1 MAVRLLTGLVLVV
14 VAGCSSADPVSQG
27 STGFDSVAVRELV
40 DDHADEFRGVDR
52 WEVSVCRV
60 PDDVEDPLYE
70 TAAERLVIDVDTI
83 VERLDGVSEYFSR
96 WSHGRY
102 TIEWVAAADVTLGR
116 TDDSYDCVDRALDAS
131 DSSTNGVL
139 VVADA
144 QHAADAPG
152 GWGRRGERCDQP
164 CTASESRRAAYIG
177 ASDFVSY
184 WGDDSPLDLIEHEIG
199 HALGWPHS
207 ATTAGAGES
216 HVYDSDVELM
226 SNSAAPRDV
235 DDTRRHAPGVLALN
249 QWLVGWL
256 DDREVF
262 LVALDDIHTGDWQDV
277 VRLATS
283 DSAPNVERARLVL
296 IDLGPNL
303 LAIEAI
309 ADRGDNDHRR
319 ESGVAVH
326 EIVLDDDAPEGRWHV
341 VQSVGTRGELV
352 LGSGGEWTSANGE
365 LSVRVGEITIDDGV
379 MTADL
384 RVRRNAT
391 TSERVSAGN

>member
-1 MAVRLLTGLVLVV
+1 MAVRLVAGLALVV
-14 VAGCSSADPVSQG
+14 VVGCSSADPG
-27 STGFDSVAVRELV
+27 AHGLAGFDSVAVSELV
-40 DDHADEFRGVDR
+40 EDHADEFLGVDR
-52 WEVSVCRV
+52 WEVSICRV
-60 PDDVEDPLYE
+60 PDDVEDPLYV
-70 TAAERLVIDVDTI
+70 TGAERLAIDVGTI
-83 VERLDGVSEYFSR
+83 VERLDGVSEYFER

-102 TIEWVAAADVTLGR
+102 AIEWVAAPDVVIDER
-116 TDDSYDCVDRALDAS
+116 ESSYDCVDRALDAS
-131 DSSTNGVL
+131 DEFTNGVL

-152 GWGRRGERCDQP
+152 GWGRRGDRCERP
-164 CTASESRRAAYIG
+164 CAASESRRSAYVG

-207 ATTAGAGES
+207 ATAAGVGES

-235 DDTRRHAPGVLALN
+235 DDARRHAPGVLALN
-249 QWLVGWL
+249 QWLAGWL
-256 DDREVF
+256 DDREVVV
-262 LVALDDIHTGDWQDV
+262 LVLDDIRSGDWQDAT
-277 VRLATS
+277 RLASS
-283 DSAPNVERARLVL
+283 DSAPNDERVRLVV
-296 IDLGPNL
+296 IDIGSTLFT
-303 LAIEAI
+303 IEAV

-326 EIVLDDDAPEGRWHV
+326 EIVFDDDAPEGRWHV
-341 VQSVGTRGELV
+341 AQTVGAKGGLV

-365 LSVRVGEITIDDGV
+365 LSVRLGEITIDDGV

-384 RVRRNAT
+384 RVRRNAST
-391 TSERVSAGN
+391 ADRVSAGN